1 MIDSSTVSVTT
12 SWKMSDISR
21 VEPRRQFDA
30 VLDGRAF
37 YLTDFANNFF
47 RDFRR
52 LRQLALISFLKS
64 IAAAPF
70 SLSTISTMDLSLTAA
85 KLFDI
90 QGRNALVTGGTSGIG
105 LMMAKGLIA
114 NGVGTL
120 YITGN
125 EPPEVFDQRIRVLHS
140 FAQETGSNCVIYG
153 FVPHLRSS
161 LSTR

>member
-1 MIDSSTVSVTT
+1 MRFS
-12 SWKMSDISR
+12 M
-21 VEPRRQFDA
+21 VESFQ
-30 VLDGRAF
+30 LDGFRQQ
-37 YLTDFANNFF
+37 FF
-47 RDFRR
+47 SRFSEITSAGVDLFSE
-52 LRQLALISFLKS
+52 LRKS
-64 IAAAPF
+64 IGGRTV

-153 FVPHLRSS
+153 FVPNLRSS

>member
-1 MIDSSTVSVTT
+1 MRFS
-12 SWKMSDISR
+12 M
-21 VEPRRQFDA
+21 VESFQ
-30 VLDGRAF
+30 LDGFRQQ
-37 YLTDFANNFF
+37 FF
-47 RDFRR
+47 SRFSEITSAGVDLFSE
-52 LRQLALISFLKS
+52 LRKS
-64 IAAAPF
+64 IGGRTV

-140 FAQETGSNCVIYG
+140 FAQETG
-153 FVPHLRSS
+153 
-161 LSTR
+161 